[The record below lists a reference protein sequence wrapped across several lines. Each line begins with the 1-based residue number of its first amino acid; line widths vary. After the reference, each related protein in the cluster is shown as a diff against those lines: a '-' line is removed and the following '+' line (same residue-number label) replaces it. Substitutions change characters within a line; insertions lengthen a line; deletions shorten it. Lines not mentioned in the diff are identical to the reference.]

1 MLIVTN
7 KFKNNTMKSKLL
19 SLATIALFAITT
31 ISCSKS
37 DEPVATPP
45 VVVPPVVT
53 EVPTT
58 TDGFSWTI
66 NGQTTKKTGTK
77 CRYSFYGNST
87 DIILTPE
94 NGGAG
99 FVFKIQVL
107 GKIAG
112 NYPLGNVNTL
122 YYSYS
127 ATENLPYKDSNTG
140 SVIIT
145 SIANNKCSGT
155 FSASGPGTG
164 VTSMSGTFTNIPFF

>member
-1 MLIVTN
+1 M
-7 KFKNNTMKSKLL
+7 KKNTCLFISI
-19 SLATIALFAITT
+19 LAIIF
-31 ISCSKS
+31 ISCTKS
-37 DEPVATPP
+37 DEPVAITPAI
-45 VVVPPVVT
+45 VFPPDAVI
-53 EVPTT
+53 PTT

-66 NGQTTKKTGTK
+66 NGETTKKTGAK

-107 GKIAG
+107 GKVAG
-112 NYPLGNVNTL
+112 TYPLGNVNTL

-127 ATENLPYKDSNTG
+127 ASENLPYTDSNTG

-155 FSASGPGTG
+155 FSATGPGTG
-164 VTSMSGTFTNIPFF
+164 LTSISGAFNNIPFF